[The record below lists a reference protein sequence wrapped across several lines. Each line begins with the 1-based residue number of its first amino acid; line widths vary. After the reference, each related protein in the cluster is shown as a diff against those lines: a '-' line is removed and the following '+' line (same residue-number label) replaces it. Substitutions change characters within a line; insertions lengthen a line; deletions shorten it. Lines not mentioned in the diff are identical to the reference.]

1 MLYEELSDRTGG
13 YATYEEYEAINALY
27 AGTSMTKETAAQLW
41 KLKYGQGRGLQN
53 ERGSVAHSIM
63 VAEAVARDPDRCEEL
78 CKKVLETYAEA
89 KVCFYFDPFT
99 RSTFT
104 LVLRNMKKM
113 VAELCVLHEI
123 SLDKIGTYK
132 VAPCR
137 YYVEAPA
144 GDWQSLHGEHKAIE
158 L

>member
-27 AGTSMTKETAAQLW
+27 AETSMTKETAAQLW
-41 KLKYGQGRGLQN
+41 KLKYGQGRGLKN
-53 ERGSVAHSIM
+53 ERGSVAHSVM
-63 VAEAVARDPDRCEEL
+63 VAEAVSRDPARCEKL
-78 CKKVLETYAEA
+78 YKKILETYAKA

-104 LVLRNMKKM
+104 LVLRNKKEE

-123 SLDKIGTYK
+123 CLDTYGTYQ

-137 YYVEAPA
+137 YYVEVPA
-144 GDWQSLHGEHKAIE
+144 GKWQSFHGENKVIE